1 MAERQFLIQI
11 SATSPSVSSF
21 WWQRSVSDF
30 YSGAIKRNRT
40 KLALFFLNIKKK
52 WKLLILYIYI
62 FIYKKNRMKEM
73 KESSSSF
80 FSRLTVKVAMYYK
93 IQYYTGRIK
102 VLSIVLKE
110 INFKDPVL
118 ILLLPV
124 PLEQFQQI
132 QQQKAYKC
140 LFLI

>member
-1 MAERQFLIQI
+1 
-11 SATSPSVSSF
+11 
-21 WWQRSVSDF
+21 
-30 YSGAIKRNRT
+30 
-40 KLALFFLNIKKK
+40 
-52 WKLLILYIYI
+52 
-62 FIYKKNRMKEM
+62 MKEM